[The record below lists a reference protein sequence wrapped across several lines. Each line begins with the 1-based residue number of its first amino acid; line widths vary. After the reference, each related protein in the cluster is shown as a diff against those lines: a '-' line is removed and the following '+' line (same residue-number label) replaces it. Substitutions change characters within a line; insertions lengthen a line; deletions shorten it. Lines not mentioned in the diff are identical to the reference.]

1 MSNNAP
7 DTVHQRMAPELFVAV
22 LGAGGTIAP
31 AIIHDLAESDEVGR
45 MLLLDLDLAKADAV
59 ATAHGGGKASARAV
73 DGREVT
79 DLGAALDGVDV
90 LVNTAS
96 YRINLDAMRAC
107 LTARCHYL
115 DLGGLY
121 WLTSRQLEL
130 SKQFQRAGL
139 LAVLGI
145 GSSPGKTNL
154 MALRAVRELNGD
166 GAETMEICAAGRD
179 PLAGEQFSPPYAV
192 QTLLDEL
199 TLSPVVLRDG
209 IPVEIEPLSDGG
221 SVDFGEPIGITETIY
236 TLHSELATFGTSF
249 GASSVSFRLSLAPRL
264 LERLKALIGARAD
277 AVAQAASEAV
287 PASAQTTSVHLV
299 RATASNGR
307 SATVRARTGPHFG
320 LGGSIVSTAAPI
332 AAAVRLLARGSLTAV
347 GSHPPELCIDPDEM
361 FAELETRGC
370 RFTIES

>member
-1 MSNNAP
+1 
-7 DTVHQRMAPELFVAV
+7 MASELFVAV

-31 AIIHDLAESDEVGR
+31 AIVHDLAESEEVGQ

-59 ATAHGGGKASARAV
+59 TTAHGGGKASARTV
-73 DGREVT
+73 DARDVA

-130 SKQFQRAGL
+130 SQQFHRAGL

-154 MALRAVRELNGD
+154 MALRAVRELGDD
-166 GAETMEICAAGRD
+166 GAETIEVCAAGRD

-199 TLSPVVLRDG
+199 TLKPVVLREG
-209 IPVEIEPLSDGG
+209 IPIEIEPLSDGG
-221 SVDFGEPIGITETIY
+221 SVDFGKPIGTTETIY

-264 LERLKALIGARAD
+264 LARLKALIGADAD
-277 AVAQAASEAV
+277 AVAQAAHEAV
-287 PASAQTTSVHLV
+287 PPSAQTTSVHLV
-299 RATASNGR
+299 HATTSDGR
-307 SATVRARTGPHFG
+307 SATVRAQTGPHFG

-347 GSHPPELCIDPDEM
+347 GTHPPELCIDPDEM